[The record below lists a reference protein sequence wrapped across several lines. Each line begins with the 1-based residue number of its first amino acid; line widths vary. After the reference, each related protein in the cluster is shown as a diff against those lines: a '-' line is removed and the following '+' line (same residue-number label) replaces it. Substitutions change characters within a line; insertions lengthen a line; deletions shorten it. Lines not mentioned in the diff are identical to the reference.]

1 MYAQRRL
8 HTQATELDKT
18 FRALVPSEESRL
30 ETRGGYISAAAVAE
44 SYYWRGRLGIVLL
57 DFRGAKRWLDRAWR
71 LAPAD
76 AWQQRR
82 WVVLST
88 LTAGQF

>member
-8 HTQATELDKT
+8 HTQATELEKT
-18 FRALVPSEESRL
+18 FRALQPPEEKRL
-30 ETRGGYISAAAVAE
+30 AARGGYISAADVAE
-44 SYYWRGRLGIVLL
+44 SYYWRGRLGVVLL
-57 DFRGAKRWLDRAWR
+57 DFRGAEKWLNKALH

-82 WVVLST
+82 
-88 LTAGQF
+88 